1 MTMTAYDRYGE
12 HLDEIEAANRVL
24 RHLTSAGFQVLTPH
38 PERNYQKPDS
48 NRVQKEVLRA
58 FGIDPDQFD
67 MEVAFREREREE
79 EERKRAVERQYALRK
94 HAARKAKVGNTPA
107 K

>member
-1 MTMTAYDRYGE
+1 MTAYDRYGE

-58 FGIDPDQFD
+58 FGIDPDRFD
-67 MEVAFREREREE
+67 MEVAFRVREREE
-79 EERKRAVERQYALRK
+79 EERKREVERRYATRK
-94 HAARKAKVGNTPA
+94 RTTKKPKVGNTPT

>member
-1 MTMTAYDRYGE
+1 MTAYDRYGE

-58 FGIDPDQFD
+58 FGIDPNQFD
-67 MEVAFREREREE
+67 MEVALRVREREE
-79 EERKRAVERQYALRK
+79 EERKREVERRYATRK
-94 HAARKAKVGNTPA
+94 RTTKKTKVGNTPT

>member
-12 HLDEIEAANRVL
+12 HLESIEVVNRVL

-38 PERNYQKPDS
+38 PERNYQRPDS

-67 MEVAFREREREE
+67 MEVALRVREREE
-79 EERKRAVERQYALRK
+79 EERKREVERKY
-94 HAARKAKVGNTPA
+94 AARRRTTKKPKVGNTPT